1 MTPRRAKQWRWL
13 GISFDISGLG
23 KDTQVAATA
32 LVKGLVA
39 VAGGVSDTLRYTF
52 WR

>member
-13 GISFDISGLG
+13 GISFDINGRAG
-23 KDTQVAATA
+23 KDKQVAAT
-32 LVKGLVA
+32 GLVA